1 MRDVFWIIVNLAIS
15 PIMFVFHAL
24 HLLFLSAYIGV
35 RSILWDLHLVKDIEP
50 GRPDAT
56 IIQNGKVVRRNP
68 VGAILTI
75 VILIVTLCL
84 VFRWF

>member
-1 MRDVFWIIVNLAIS
+1 MRGVFWIIVSLAIS
-15 PIMFVFHAL
+15 PIMFAFHAL
-24 HLLFLSAYIGV
+24 HLLFFSAYLGV
-35 RSILWDLHLVKDIEP
+35 RSILWDLHLVKHIES

-68 VGAILTI
+68 VGAIFT
-75 VILIVTLCL
+75 VVVLIVMLCL